1 MERWRRAMCARVR
14 ERFQTDLAQKE
25 NRKPTAREQKVII
38 DFDML
43 RKVSARNF
51 RDLGGHPTREGRQVR
66 SGMIYRSSHLAKIP
80 EEHPLHTLGLRTL
93 VTLQSRVEVTHLGA
107 PDDSVLKTV
116 RWEHIPMGDVW
127 FEERNKDFF
136 TREKGKEHL
145 FLVMT
150 LVTDWRRFYRLLA
163 EPDVYPLLFHCSAG
177 RDRTGVGAVMLLD
190 LLGVEREIIVKD
202 FLESNLVFPAAPLKP
217 KQLVPVFQAIDNAGG
232 IRAFLRDVIGVDEK
246 HLDEIRARLLEG

>member
-1 MERWRRAMCARVR
+1 MS
-14 ERFQTDLAQKE
+14 DKE
-25 NRKPTAREQKVII
+25 NRKPTQREKKVII

-51 RDLGGHPTREGRQVR
+51 RDLGGHPTREGRQVK
-66 SGMIYRSSHLAKIP
+66 SGMIYRSSHLAQVP
-80 EEHPLHTLGLRTL
+80 EEHPLHEVGLRTL
-93 VTLQSRVEVTHLGA
+93 VTLQSRVEVTHLG
-107 PDDSVLKTV
+107 PPHDSVLEKV

-127 FEERNKDFF
+127 FEKRNEDLF
-136 TREKGKEHL
+136 TREEGKEHL

-177 RDRTGVGAVMLLD
+177 RDRTGVGAAMLLD
-190 LLGVEREIIVKD
+190 LLGVERDRIVED

-217 KQLVPVFQAIDNAGG
+217 KQLVPVFEAIDEAGG
-232 IRAFLRDVIGVDEK
+232 IRAFLRDVIGVDEG
-246 HLDEIRARLLEG
+246 HLDEIRDRLLED

>member
-1 MERWRRAMCARVR
+1 MSE
-14 ERFQTDLAQKE
+14 QE
-25 NRKPTAREQKVII
+25 NRKATAREKKVII

-51 RDLGGHPTREGRQVR
+51 RDLGGHPTREGCQVR
-66 SGMIYRSSHLAKIP
+66 SGLIYRSCHLANVP
-80 EEHPLHTLGLRTL
+80 EEHPLHEVGLRTV
-93 VTLQSRVEVTHLGA
+93 VTLQSRIEVTHLGR

-127 FEERNKDFF
+127 FEERNKDLF
-136 TREKGKEHL
+136 TREEGKEHL

-150 LVTDWRRFYRLLA
+150 LVTDWQRFYRLLA

-177 RDRTGVGAVMLLD
+177 RDRTGVGAAMLLD
-190 LLGVEREIIVKD
+190 LLGVERYRIVED

-217 KQLVPVFQAIDNAGG
+217 KQLVPVFEAIDEAGG
-232 IRAFLRDVIGVDEK
+232 IRAFMRDVIGVDEK
-246 HLDEIRARLLEG
+246 HLNEIRDRLLED

>member
-1 MERWRRAMCARVR
+1 LSE
-14 ERFQTDLAQKE
+14 EQ
-25 NRKPTAREQKVII
+25 NRKPTEREKKVII
-38 DFDML
+38 DFDLL

-51 RDLGGHPTREGRQVR
+51 RDLGGHPTREGRQVK
-66 SGMIYRSSHLAKIP
+66 SGMIYRSSHLANVP
-80 EEHPLHTLGLRTL
+80 EEHPLHTVGLRTL

-127 FEERNKDFF
+127 FEQRNEDLF
-136 TREKGKEHL
+136 TREVGKEHL

-177 RDRTGVGAVMLLD
+177 RDRTGVGAAMLLD
-190 LLGVEREIIVKD
+190 LLGVERDRIVED

-217 KQLVPVFQAIDNAGG
+217 KQLVPVFEAIDNAGG

-246 HLDEIRARLLEG
+246 HLDEIRSRLLDS